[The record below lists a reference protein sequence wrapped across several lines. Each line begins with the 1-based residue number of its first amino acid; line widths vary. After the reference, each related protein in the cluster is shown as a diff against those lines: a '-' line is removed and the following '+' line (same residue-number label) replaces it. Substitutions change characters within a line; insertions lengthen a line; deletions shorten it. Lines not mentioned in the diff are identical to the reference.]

1 MSDLSTR
8 VRLRREQLGLSQ
20 EELARRMGYRS
31 RSSITKLEKG
41 INDLPQSK
49 VEELAQA
56 LETTPAALLGLDA
69 PCACPPGFE
78 PLPTMVQVP
87 LIGSIA
93 CGTPITAEQN
103 IECYI
108 GVPAAWHA
116 DFALTCHG
124 DSMSPTICNGDIV
137 CIRCQPEVEQ
147 GEIAAVR
154 VGEEA
159 TLKHFH
165 RQGDAVML
173 LADNAAVCPPMF
185 YAGEQLSELHIEG
198 KAVGLSRGLYDKE
211 RQEQPVFGKKKASPA
226 YDPAAQKPV
235 LRCSI
240 CTGEQVAGFQDLH
253 TGHFTEVQLIR
264 SPQELQAFRSRYGI
278 PADCPIEKIY

>member
-20 EELARRMGYRS
+20 QELAQRMGYRS

-56 LETTPAALLGLDA
+56 LEITPAALLGLDA

-78 PLPTMVQVP
+78 PLPAMVQVP

-198 KAVGLSRGLYDKE
+198 KAVGLCRGL
-211 RQEQPVFGKKKASPA
+211 
-226 YDPAAQKPV
+226 
-235 LRCSI
+235 
-240 CTGEQVAGFQDLH
+240 
-253 TGHFTEVQLIR
+253 
-264 SPQELQAFRSRYGI
+264 
-278 PADCPIEKIY
+278 

>member
-93 CGTPITAEQN
+93 CGTPITAE
-103 IECYI
+103 
-108 GVPAAWHA
+108 H
-116 DFALTCHG
+116 
-124 DSMSPTICNGDIV
+124 SMSPTICNGDIV

-198 KAVGLSRGLYDKE
+198 KAVGLCRGL
-211 RQEQPVFGKKKASPA
+211 
-226 YDPAAQKPV
+226 
-235 LRCSI
+235 
-240 CTGEQVAGFQDLH
+240 
-253 TGHFTEVQLIR
+253 
-264 SPQELQAFRSRYGI
+264 
-278 PADCPIEKIY
+278 